1 MAHSKKYAKLANY
14 QSTNQGHVVRVLD
27 RGDNDI
33 FTVDVWN
40 GMTGWIPFCDV
51 NYIDPT
57 SKGVLTVGDARA
69 QENKA
74 MGTVLKILTGQPL
87 E

>member
-1 MAHSKKYAKLANY
+1 MAQLKKYAKLANY
-14 QSTNQGHVVRVLD
+14 RSTNQGHVVRVLD

-51 NYIDPT
+51 NYEIVDGQT
-57 SKGVLTVGDARA
+57 LTVGMARM
-69 QENKA
+69 QESIA
-74 MGTVLKILTGQPL
+74 MDKVIKILTGQKTQS
-87 E
+87 